1 MLRWSIATVCLGGGL
16 EAKFSAAAKAGFRAV
31 ELLENDLT
39 FYAGA
44 ARDAR
49 ALADD
54 LGLDIVALQPL
65 RDFEGA
71 PEPQRRR
78 NFDRA
83 KRKLEL
89 TRELGAP
96 LLCLSSSISEEFV
109 ARRRPHRLGSRRTC
123 RSRAPV
129 RFAARLRGAVL
140 GPPHQGLDGG
150 LGGRRQGRP
159 RQSRHRSRLFPYLRA
174 QEPDRADRRFAGGED
189 RPRRN
194 RRFAGVG
201 DGFEALSRHYRCY
214 PGQGDYPV
222 ADFLDAVLRSGYRGP
237 ISLETYSEQ
246 FRGASAASVALD
258 GMRSLQATGEALSA
272 RRLAKGEAP
281 AAELAA
287 LPPTPAVLG
296 PEFLEFA
303 VSDTEAQ
310 ELAALLDGLG
320 FRTRR
325 APPLEDGRALRPG
338 RHQPRRQPG
347 AQRLLPCVRVAAR
360 RRGVRAGAARRQ
372 RRARARARA
381 RPPMCKPH
389 RLSGPGEA
397 TVPAI
402 GGVEGSLIYF
412 VDRRGADWSNDF
424 APETNDRPKGALKAI
439 DHLSNVVRG
448 NEFLSWLLFYE
459 TVLGLKAD
467 PQIEV
472 YDPHG
477 DFYSRSLR
485 SENGALRIALNI
497 GAGGAT
503 GVSRFLDTFGGAG
516 YQQIA
521 LSTDDIFAA
530 VEAARR
536 KGVQFLPI
544 PDNYY
549 DDLATRFEIAPD
561 LMQRMREFGVL
572 YDRVEDGQFFHIYTR
587 TFHKRFFF
595 EILQRDNYPLFGAAN
610 TPMRLAAQAAVDDAE
625 TRLTAEA
632 GSEPEGRAGRRVDAA
647 GACSF
652 RSINV
657 QVRP

>member
-1 MLRWSIATVCLGGGL
+1 MPARRGTLGSSPTTSASTSSLCSRSGISRARPSRSAGAISIGPSGSSSSPANWARPCCASARRSRRNSSPDVDRIASDLAELADLARQYGLRLGY
-16 EAKFSAAAKAGFRAV
+16 EALSWGRHIKDWTAAWEVVAKADRDNLGVVLDCFHICARKNPIEPIAALPGEKIALV
-31 ELLENDLT
+31 EIADSPALEMDL
-39 FYAGA
+39 
-44 ARDAR
+44 
-49 ALADD
+49 
-54 LGLDIVALQPL
+54 
-65 RDFEGA
+65 
-71 PEPQRRR
+71 
-78 NFDRA
+78 
-83 KRKLEL
+83 K
-89 TRELGAP
+89 
-96 LLCLSSSISEEFV
+96 S
-109 ARRRPHRLGSRRTC
+109 
-123 RSRAPV
+123 
-129 RFAARLRGAVL
+129 
-140 GPPHQGLDGG
+140 
-150 LGGRRQGRP
+150 
-159 RQSRHRSRLFPYLRA
+159 
-174 QEPDRADRRFAGGED
+174 
-189 RPRRN
+189 
-194 RRFAGVG
+194 
-201 DGFEALSRHYRCY
+201 LSRHYRCY

-272 RRLAKGEAP
+272 RRLAKGEP
-281 AAELAA
+281 PVGELAA

-320 FRTRR
+320 FELAGRHRSKMVELYAQGDINLVVNR
-325 APPLEDGRALRPG
+325 ERNAFSHAFELLHGAAVSAMALRVDSVERALE
-338 RHQPRRQPG
+338 
-347 AQRLLPCVRVAAR
+347 
-360 RRGVRAGAARRQ
+360 
-372 RRARARARA
+372 RARALQCAS
-381 RPPMCKPH
+381 H
-389 RLSGPGEA
+389 IGYTGPGEA

-412 VDRRGADWSNDF
+412 VDRRGADWRNDF
-424 APETNDRPKGALKAI
+424 APETNARPKGALKAI
-439 DHLSNVVRG
+439 DHLSNVVRR

-530 VEAARR
+530 VEAAGR

-632 GSEPEGRAGRRVDAA
+632 GL
-647 GACSF
+647 
-652 RSINV
+652 
-657 QVRP
+657 

>member
-31 ELLENDLT
+31 ELLESDLT

-49 ALADD
+49 LIADD

-96 LLCLSSSISEEFV
+96 LLCLSSSISEESSPDV
-109 ARRRPHRLGSRRTC
+109 DRIASDLAELADLARQYGLRLGYEALSWGRHIKDWT
-123 RSRAPV
+123 
-129 RFAARLRGAVL
+129 AAWEVVAK
-140 GPPHQGLDGG
+140 
-150 LGGRRQGRP
+150 
-159 RQSRHRSRLFPYLRA
+159 
-174 QEPDRADRRFAGGED
+174 ADRDNLGIVLDCFHICARKNPIEPIAALPGEKIALVEIAD
-189 RPRRN
+189 SP
-194 RRFAGVG
+194 ALEM
-201 DGFEALSRHYRCY
+201 DLKSLSRHYRCY

-272 RRLAKGEAP
+272 RRLAKGEP
-281 AAELAA
+281 PVGELAA

-320 FRTRR
+320 FELAGRHRSKMVELYAQGDINLVVNR
-325 APPLEDGRALRPG
+325 ERNAFSHAFELLHGAAVSAMALRVDSVERALE
-338 RHQPRRQPG
+338 
-347 AQRLLPCVRVAAR
+347 
-360 RRGVRAGAARRQ
+360 
-372 RRARARARA
+372 RARALQCAS
-381 RPPMCKPH
+381 H
-389 RLSGPGEA
+389 IGYTGPGEA

-412 VDRRGADWSNDF
+412 VDRRGADWRNDF
-424 APETNDRPKGALKAI
+424 APETNARPKGALKAI
-439 DHLSNVVRG
+439 DHLSNVVRR

-477 DFYSRSLR
+477 DFYSRSLEARTPPCASRLTSARAAPPASRGFSTR
-485 SENGALRIALNI
+485 SAAPVI
-497 GAGGAT
+497 
-503 GVSRFLDTFGGAG
+503 SRSRCRQTICLPPSKRRD
-516 YQQIA
+516 
-521 LSTDDIFAA
+521 
-530 VEAARR
+530 ARR
-536 KGVQFLPI
+536 SVPADSRQLLRRSG
-544 PDNYY
+544 DE
-549 DDLATRFEIAPD
+549 FEIAPD

-595 EILQRDNYPLFGAAN
+595 EILQRDNYPLFGARTRRCAWRRRRRS
-610 TPMRLAAQAAVDDAE
+610 TMRK
-625 TRLTAEA
+625 
-632 GSEPEGRAGRRVDAA
+632 RA
-647 GACSF
+647 
-652 RSINV
+652 
-657 QVRP
+657 